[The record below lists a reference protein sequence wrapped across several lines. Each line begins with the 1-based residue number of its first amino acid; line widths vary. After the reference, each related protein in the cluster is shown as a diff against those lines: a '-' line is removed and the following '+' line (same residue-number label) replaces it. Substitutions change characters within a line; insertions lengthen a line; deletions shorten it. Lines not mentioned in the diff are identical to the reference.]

1 MEMILP
7 PVLNEARLD
16 AYGVELFKEF
26 GTYETDRKMVE
37 EKWLRA
43 LRQYRGIYDPEINI
57 PKDGSRAYPRLT
69 AWMVKGTI
77 ARLMQIAFPNTEKI
91 YGVKSSVLPDLSA
104 AQLQA
109 VLDQLVA
116 ENPNPKDEE
125 IEKAIHEFAKGKAE
139 RMELKVDD
147 DLMQMDFLALARKVI
162 RSAVIFGLGVL
173 KGPLHIKIKAR
184 TWQRNR
190 FTGKLEAVEVDKY
203 QPLFEFLPVWNYYP
217 DLTAVSLD
225 KQDGR
230 FERHVMTRAQVE
242 ELADRPDFLKDRVI
256 RYLADHDTG
265 NYRARW
271 FESDIKGEPKSAQAT
286 VAAKESRKF
295 EVLSYWGG
303 ISGHDLFAAGVPI
316 TEDDLGRTFQGNA
329 WAIDNVVIKVRLQP
343 LGDAI
348 RHHHEFIFEDD
359 ELSIVGNGLPETLR
373 DSQLSICETARA
385 ALDNMSVIGPQAVVN
400 DDLLTPGQSTNLSKH
415 KTWHV
420 EGLSGNQL
428 LTAAVGNL
436 TIDSHLSELITLL
449 NLFFGI
455 ADKESGLPPAAM
467 GDTSGGGS
475 EALRTSK
482 NASMFLGAAAL
493 PVRDTMRNFDIFTKS
508 VVSADVAWNQKYD
521 PNPTRDGDH
530 DVVVRGSTSLIAKE
544 VLARSLTEFRANLQ
558 PTDLPYIKMGVLL
571 KAWAK
576 ANDIDVA
583 ELFEDDKVAEQNVQM
598 QQQAQQQQMQGQV
611 ELVQAQI
618 KELLTRAMEHQAKAE
633 AEGANVGANVFQ
645 ILLDAISSGQKA
657 QSDQM
662 KATAAMTSAT
672 RPTGGTN
679 GNR

>member
-57 PKDGSRAYPRLT
+57 PKDRSRAYPRLT

-265 NYRARW
+265 NYRARQ
-271 FESDIKGEPKSAQAT
+271 FESDIKSEPKSAQGT
-286 VAAKESRKF
+286 VKESRKF

>member
-1 MEMILP
+1 MDMTLP
-7 PVLNEARLD
+7 PILNEDRLN
-16 AYGVELFKEF
+16 AYGVELFKTF

-37 EKWLRA
+37 EKWLKA
-43 LRQYRGIYDPEINI
+43 LRQYRGIYDAEVNI
-57 PKDGSRAYPRLT
+57 PADRSRAYPRLT

-91 YGVKSSVLPDLSA
+91 YGVKPSAMPDLSA
-104 AQLQA
+104 TQLQE
-109 VLDQLVA
+109 VLDALVA
-116 ENPNPKDEE
+116 QNPEPQDEE

-173 KGPLHIKIKAR
+173 KGPLHVKIKAR

-190 FTGKLEAVEVDKY
+190 FTNKLEAIEIDKY

-217 DLTAVSLD
+217 DLTAVALN
-225 KQDGR
+225 KQDGI
-230 FERHVMTRAQVE
+230 FERHVMTRVQVE
-242 ELADRPDFLKDRVI
+242 ELADRPDFLKNRVL

-265 NYRARW
+265 NYKTRW
-271 FESDIKGEPKSAQAT
+271 FESDIKGEPKSALAT

-295 EVLSYWGG
+295 EVLSYFGG
-303 ISGHDLFAAGVPI
+303 VCGHDLAAAGVPI
-316 TEDDLGRTFQGNA
+316 SEDDLGRTFQGNV
-329 WAIDNVVIKVRLQP
+329 WIIDNVVIKARLQP
-343 LGDAI
+343 LGDAV

-400 DDLLTPGQSTNLSKH
+400 DDLLTPGQSTKLSKH

-420 EGLSGNQL
+420 EGLAGNQP
-428 LTAAVGNL
+428 LTSAVGNL

-449 NLFFGI
+449 NLFFSI
-455 ADKESGLPPAAM
+455 ADKESGLPPASM

-508 VVSADVAWNQKYD
+508 VVAADVAWNQKYD

-530 DVVVRGSTSLIAKE
+530 DVIVRGSTSLIAKE
-544 VLARSLTEFRANLQ
+544 VLAQSLTDFRANLQ

-583 ELFEDDKVAEQNVQM
+583 ELFEDDDVAQQKVQA
-598 QQQAQQQQMQGQV
+598 QQQAQEQQLQSQAQLV
-611 ELVQAQI
+611 EAQI

-657 QSDQM
+657 QSDQI
-662 KATAAMTSAT
+662 KAAAAMASAT
-672 RPTGGTN
+672 RPTGGSS
-679 GNR
+679 GNK

>member
-1 MEMILP
+1 
-7 PVLNEARLD
+7 
-16 AYGVELFKEF
+16 
-26 GTYETDRKMVE
+26 
-37 EKWLRA
+37 
-43 LRQYRGIYDPEINI
+43 
-57 PKDGSRAYPRLT
+57 
-69 AWMVKGTI
+69 MVKGTI

-343 LGDAI
+343 LGYGL
-348 RHHHEFIFEDD
+348 RHHH
-359 ELSIVGNGLPETLR
+359 
-373 DSQLSICETARA
+373 
-385 ALDNMSVIGPQAVVN
+385 
-400 DDLLTPGQSTNLSKH
+400 
-415 KTWHV
+415 
-420 EGLSGNQL
+420 
-428 LTAAVGNL
+428 
-436 TIDSHLSELITLL
+436 
-449 NLFFGI
+449 
-455 ADKESGLPPAAM
+455 
-467 GDTSGGGS
+467 
-475 EALRTSK
+475 
-482 NASMFLGAAAL
+482 
-493 PVRDTMRNFDIFTKS
+493 DIF
-508 VVSADVAWNQKYD
+508 
-521 PNPTRDGDH
+521 
-530 DVVVRGSTSLIAKE
+530 
-544 VLARSLTEFRANLQ
+544 F
-558 PTDLPYIKMGVLL
+558 
-571 KAWAK
+571 
-576 ANDIDVA
+576 
-583 ELFEDDKVAEQNVQM
+583 
-598 QQQAQQQQMQGQV
+598 
-611 ELVQAQI
+611 
-618 KELLTRAMEHQAKAE
+618 
-633 AEGANVGANVFQ
+633 
-645 ILLDAISSGQKA
+645 
-657 QSDQM
+657 
-662 KATAAMTSAT
+662 
-672 RPTGGTN
+672 
-679 GNR
+679 